1 MGKINCKDNRPQE
14 INDLSH
20 VSEDDVIYNMSQCT
34 NTEQYMET
42 SNIISNYSKTENPN
56 NTNIDLNGN
65 SVEFTMTNQE
75 NIVIPTPTGKSME
88 SSGDTD
94 GNIIKNEIKNVPY
107 PTPSL
112 PPNNSSNNNTSQ
124 NNGSFSNPQK
134 PGTMH
139 RNKFLKKAKARKMP
153 LEVIDEIN
161 GEIINRNQKDYNI
174 MKNQNQLYKY
184 CNMRGMKFNLNESYD
199 KQSFKD
205 IINKKKTWRDININ
219 YILPKEILLSTNE
232 NDFIFQGDFLI
243 FTKTNDIRKSLPNLK
258 CLIMTRSELRIY
270 RSKEAMLYMKNPLQR
285 ISLFNISQCDI
296 ITLPQIKNLYTN
308 IKNLMKY
315 NFYVQQITINGMK
328 IESDEKNSENNVMRE
343 NFCTI
348 KGDNFLEG
356 RQGGGSESK
365 CKMRKGKKMKLIT
378 ETEEIKTNSSN
389 SDKYYNNN
397 EDMIIFSSND
407 EDLVNRWI
415 RIVNFFLCR

>member
-1 MGKINCKDNRPQE
+1 MGKINCKDNRPKE

-20 VSEDDVIYNMSQCT
+20 VSEDDIIHNMSECT
-34 NTEQYMET
+34 DSDQYMET

-56 NTNIDLNGN
+56 NTNTDMGGG
-65 SVEFTMTNQE
+65 SVEFTMTSQE

-88 SSGDTD
+88 SSEETD
-94 GNIIKNEIKNVPY
+94 GNIAKNEIKKI

-112 PPNNSSNNNTSQ
+112 PSNDNSNNSKSQ
-124 NNGSFSNPQK
+124 NKDSFSNPQK
-134 PGTMH
+134 SGKMH
-139 RNKFLKKAKARKMP
+139 WKKYLKKANARKMP

-161 GEIINRNQKDYNI
+161 GEIINKDQEDYNI
-174 MKNQNQLYKY
+174 MKKQNQLYKY
-184 CNMRGMKFNLNESYD
+184 CNMKGINFNSNESYE

-205 IINKKKTWRDININ
+205 IINKKRTWRDININ

-243 FTKTNDIRKSLPNLK
+243 FTKANDISKTPPNLK
-258 CLIMTRSELRIY
+258 FLIMTRSEIRIY
-270 RSKEAMLYMKNPLQR
+270 RSKETMLYMKNPLQR
-285 ISLFNISQCDI
+285 ISLFNISQCDF

-308 IKNLMKY
+308 IKNLMNY

-328 IESDEKNSENNVMRE
+328 IESDEKNSENNNVMRE
-343 NFCTI
+343 N
-348 KGDNFLEG
+348 L
-356 RQGGGSESK
+356 
-365 CKMRKGKKMKLIT
+365 CKVKEDTFIEKKQRGVNEHNNKIRRGKKMRLIR
-378 ETEEIKTNSSN
+378 ETEETKANRSN
-389 SDKYYNNN
+389 SDKYYNNNN

-415 RIVNFFLCR
+415 CIVNFFLYR

>member
-1 MGKINCKDNRPQE
+1 MGKINCKDNRPKE

-34 NTEQYMET
+34 NTDQYLET

-56 NTNIDLNGN
+56 NTNTDLNGN

-139 RNKFLKKAKARKMP
+139 RNTFLKKAKARKMP

-184 CNMRGMKFNLNESYD
+184 CNMRGMKFNLNESYE

-205 IINKKKTWRDININ
+205 IINKKRTWRDININ

-243 FTKTNDIRKSLPNLK
+243 FTKTNDISKSPPNLK

-356 RQGGGSESK
+356 RQREGNVSN

-378 ETEEIKTNSSN
+378 ETEEIKTNRSN